1 MAYLSSTEMNTHLYA
16 ENVQVITRG
25 DGTITQA
32 AIDAAISEAKGYLA
46 AYDITT
52 IFAATGTSRNT
63 LLLTFVKDI
72 AAWHLI
78 VLSNAGTETT
88 FRQDRYNRAISWL
101 KEVQKGNIAP
111 DLPKAVDAAG
121 VTTGDPIAY
130 GSNDKRN
137 QHF

>member
-1 MAYLSSTEMNTHLYA
+1 MAFLSSEEMNTHMYA
-16 ENVQVITRG
+16 ENVDVITRG
-25 DGTITQA
+25 DNTITQA
-32 AIDAAISEAKGYLA
+32 SIDAAISEAKGYLS
-46 AYDITT
+46 AYDIDT
-52 IFAATGTSRNT
+52 IFAATGSDRNT

-78 VLSNAGTETT
+78 VLCNAGTETT

-111 DLPKAVDAAG
+111 DLPKKVDADG
-121 VTTGDPIAY
+121 NSTGDPIVY